1 MIAKSLFVKTK
12 FSSALTRR
20 DLTSLRSRALRRGSW
35 FRVLGKVE
43 RALVDLTIKVVDQVR
58 SPVLYKALVSI
69 VKKLESASDNR
80 VSRAIRTV
88 GFPCA
93 QKLSLLAQKW
103 GNKSAQNWMFDL
115 SFARFI
121 AIMHINSPA
130 LFPS

>member
-1 MIAKSLFVKTK
+1 MFVKNK
-12 FSSALTRR
+12 FSLAITRR
-20 DLTSLRSRALRRGSW
+20 DLIGLKSKALRRGAW

-69 VKKLESASDNR
+69 VKKLEDASDNR
-80 VSRAIRTV
+80 VSCAIKAI

-121 AIMHINSPA
+121 AIMYINSPA
-130 LFPS
+130 LFSP